1 VQQQV
6 PQRPVT
12 VVTGGSRGIGA
23 AICARL
29 AADGHDLAVGYRSDA
44 SAAEAVAEAAR
55 AAGAA
60 CVTVAVD
67 TADEESVDRLFGT
80 AAATLGPVT
89 GLVNNAGVRG
99 PVGRLADA
107 DPDGMRRA
115 LEVNFLGYLLCA
127 RRAVQGMLRNE
138 SGGDGAGRGA
148 IVNIS
153 SANATI
159 GGAGEYVHYAAA
171 KAAVDA
177 MTVGL
182 SKELAADGIR
192 VNCVAPG
199 IIWTEFHADPQRP
212 AKRAA
217 TIPLGRAGQPEEIA
231 GAVSWLLS
239 ADASYATGTIMRVA
253 GGI

>member
-1 VQQQV
+1 MQ
-6 PQRPVT
+6 QRPVT

-23 AICARL
+23 AICLRL
-29 AADGHDLAVGYRSDA
+29 AADGHDLAIGYRTDA
-44 SAAEAVAEAAR
+44 AAAEAVAKAAR

-67 TADEESVDRLFGT
+67 TADADSVDQLFRT
-80 AAATLGPVT
+80 AAAALGPVT

-107 DPDGMRRA
+107 DPEGMRRA

-127 RRAVQGMLRNE
+127 RRAVQDMLHN
-138 SGGDGAGRGA
+138 AAPRGA

-153 SANATI
+153 SAAATI

-171 KAAVDA
+171 KAAVDG

-182 SKELAADGIR
+182 SRELAADGIR

-199 IIWTEFHADPQRP
+199 IIWTEFHEDPQRP
-212 AKRAA
+212 AKRAPM
-217 TIPLGRAGQPEEIA
+217 IPLGRAGQPEEIA

-239 ADASYATGTIMRVA
+239 ADASYATGTVMRVA